1 MLPILLS
8 IVWFITFMNQSGVY
22 HNIQVTVPSGC
33 TESTVGYG
41 WATLINYVLPNG
53 TAYVGGV
60 YYVENYVACPSQIG
74 SPGTGVGFTQCTS
87 SGYGLSITCSL
98 NAVANVQ
105 YCSASVSYPI
115 ALAPQNGTK
124 SLVYPS
130 TWWYYLFN
138 TPGYVQGMVNLYNAW
153 PFGPLNY
160 YPCFVVTT
168 IPASNPNTEYT
179 WYYYPV
185 ATKVYVGKQ
194 QYIIYTTTPN
204 KLGPFPSLPFTVPT
218 PIITGLG
225 VSPINQSVPV
235 GAYAVVNIT
244 EYGNAYIPPTL
255 VFAGSQYCMYM
266 PHIGLTEDMPGRY
279 NGTVSVAGY
288 IANFTIA
295 FYQPTV
301 TTTSPTAPS
310 TTPTTTPT
318 SNTTATRTGAGVSK
332 PVNYALIA
340 IIATIIIIA
349 IAAIAYVITRRRHGR
364 GGVRI

>member
-8 IVWFITFMNQSGVY
+8 IIWFITFINQSGVY
-22 HNIQVTVPSGC
+22 HNIQITIPTGC
-33 TESTVGYG
+33 TESTIGYG
-41 WATLINYVLPNG
+41 WASLINYVFPNG

-60 YYVENYVACPSQIG
+60 YYVEQYEACPSAIG
-74 SPGTGVGFTQCTS
+74 SPGTGVGFTQCFS
-87 SGYGLSITCSL
+87 SGYGVTITYPSTGLGPAASI
-98 NAVANVQ
+98 
-105 YCSASVSYPI
+105 SYPVVL
-115 ALAPQNGTK
+115 ALQNGSK
-124 SLVYPS
+124 ALVYPS
-130 TWWYYLFN
+130 TWWYYLLN
-138 TPGYVQGMVNLYNAW
+138 TPGYIQGMIELYYAW
-153 PFGPLNY
+153 PFGAGPTY

-244 EYGNAYIPPTL
+244 EYGSAYIPPTL

-266 PHIGLTEDMPGRY
+266 PHIGLTEDMPGKY
-279 NGTVSVAGY
+279 NGAVSVAGY
-288 IANFTIA
+288 MANFTIA
-295 FYQPTV
+295 FYQPT
-301 TTTSPTAPS
+301 TTTTHPPTPS
-310 TTPTTTPT
+310 I
-318 SNTTATRTGAGVSK
+318 SNVLVTVVLLLIIILIVAAVYTIIKRKYGHVGVS
-332 PVNYALIA
+332 L
-340 IIATIIIIA
+340 
-349 IAAIAYVITRRRHGR
+349 
-364 GGVRI
+364 